1 MNRQKIPMR
10 KCVGCNEM
18 TPKTELI
25 RIVISEF
32 GKVSVD
38 RTGKASGRGAYI
50 CDNEECFRKAIKIK
64 GIERSLKVRLSEG
77 IVLEMEKEFLND

>member
-1 MNRQKIPMR
+1 M
-10 KCVGCNEM
+10 CCNEM
-18 TPKTELI
+18 KPKTELI

>member
-18 TPKTELI
+18 KPKTELI

-64 GIERSLKVRLSEG
+64 GIERSLKVRLSEE

>member
-18 TPKTELI
+18 KPKTELI

-64 GIERSLKVRLSEG
+64 GIERSLKVRLSEE
-77 IVLEMEKEFLND
+77 IVLEIEKEFLND

>member
-18 TPKTELI
+18 KPKTELI
-25 RIVISEF
+25 RIVISET
-32 GKVSVD
+32 GKASVD

-64 GIERSLKVRLSEG
+64 GIERSLKVRLSEEV
-77 IVLEMEKEFLND
+77 VLEMEKEFLND

>member
-18 TPKTELI
+18 KPKTELI

>member
-10 KCVGCNEM
+10 KCVGCNEIK
-18 TPKTELI
+18 PKTELI

-64 GIERSLKVRLSEG
+64 GIERSLKVRLSEE